1 MADIWNFIQS
11 QILGMQWL
19 NSLVGDILTFFGLD
33 LASPLG
39 GSLQFFIYDLL
50 KILLLLLVL
59 IFSISYIQSYFPP
72 ERSKRILSRYRG
84 LRGNLLGALLGTITP
99 FCSCSSIPIFMGFTK
114 TGIPLGVTFSFL
126 ISSPFVDLAA
136 LILLSSVFGIE
147 LAMMYVLLGILLAVV
162 GGTIIGRFFTEDD
175 LMEHARPSPL
185 DITVRCSCSNT
196 TITNNHDRVRY
207 SMGQVRSTLS
217 KVWIYIIIGVG
228 IGALIHN
235 WIPESIIQTILGDE
249 NPFSVIMATVIGM
262 PIYAD
267 IFGTIPIAE
276 ALYVK
281 GAGVGTI
288 MAFMMGV
295 TATSIPSMA
304 MLKGVCKTRLLIAFF
319 LIVLSGI
326 IVMGYAFNMIQAVFG
341 L

>member
-1 MADIWNFIQS
+1 MGIWDFIQN
-11 QILGMQWL
+11 QILSMQWL
-19 NSLVGDILTFFGLD
+19 NSLIGDV
-33 LASPLG
+33 LASFGMDLTSRLG

-59 IFSISYIQSYFPP
+59 IFVISYIQSYFPP

-84 LRGNLLGALLGTITP
+84 WRENLIGALLGTVTP

-114 TGIPLGVTFSFL
+114 AGIPLGVTFSFL

-136 LILLSSVFGIE
+136 LILLSSVFGID
-147 LAMMYVLLGILLAVV
+147 LAVVYVILGILLAVV
-162 GGTIIGRFFTEDD
+162 GGMIIERNFTESD
-175 LMEHARPSPL
+175 LMECSRPSSSDVP
-185 DITVRCSCSNT
+185 VRCCCSSSVNM
-196 TITNNHDRVRY
+196 NNMDRVRY
-207 SMGQVRSTLS
+207 SMGQVKTTLS

-235 WIPESIIQTILGDE
+235 WIPESIIQSILGDG
-249 NPFSVIMATVIGM
+249 NPFSVVIATIIGI

-295 TATSIPSMA
+295 TATSVPSMA
-304 MLKGVCKTRLLIAFF
+304 MLKGVCRTRLLIAFF

-326 IVMGYAFNMIQAVFG
+326 IVIGYAFNIIQVVVG